1 MRDKIAKIIV
11 KHCIKNGIEMFPNPV
26 ADEIM
31 QLIKH
36 ETEMKDRM
44 FDGIHSAMTDKA
56 AIATKALVEIS
67 HGQMCEGPGCIYCE
81 GEPDRH
87 PSTTEARIA
96 KDALKKL
103 SA

>member
-31 QLIKH
+31 QIVKYD
-36 ETEMKDRM
+36 T
-44 FDGIHSAMTDKA
+44 GAVHSAMLAKVE
-56 AIATKALVEIS
+56 IAEKALLEIS
-67 HGQMCEGPGCIYCE
+67 QREDCEGPGCIYC
-81 GEPDRH
+81 
-87 PSTTEARIA
+87 IA